1 MFLFSFVSS
10 GQLAVETKFT
20 LCSLLKAEVLHGAI
34 FVGILLCKGNFP
46 PAMAMFCKATILFVH
61 PQGLL
66 LAVFCMTNS
75 SRVGIWSL

>member
-34 FVGILLCKGNFP
+34 FVGILLN
-46 PAMAMFCKATILFVH
+46 AREIFVVDDSGDGH
-61 PQGLL
+61 FLSGRNYFVRTPTSALL
-66 LAVFCMTNS
+66 S
-75 SRVGIWSL
+75 